1 MSNEATLSDKY
12 GDDYW
17 TIDKR
22 MKRAAAPD
30 NQITGG
36 RGGIESYQLQDGK
49 PRGST
54 ARIFAIQDFRI
65 GGGLSA

>member
-22 MKRAAAPD
+22 MKRAAGPD
-30 NQITGG
+30 NQIPGG
-36 RGGIESYQLQDGK
+36 RGGKSSGVFPRK
-49 PRGST
+49 PRGSNT
-54 ARIFAIQDFRI
+54 RISAIQEFRI
-65 GGGLSA
+65 GGGSVA

>member
-12 GDDYW
+12 SDDYW

-22 MKRAAAPD
+22 MKRAADPD
-30 NQITGG
+30 NQITGA
-36 RGGIESYQLQDGK
+36 GGDKSSGVFPRK

-54 ARIFAIQDFRI
+54 TRIFAIQEFRI
-65 GGGLSA
+65 GGGSVA